1 MRRWQREL
9 DGLVQSRH
17 HVLLAYAQLLT
28 GQRANAEDLVQEAL
42 VATYSSGRHLPGTEA
57 AEAYVR
63 RAIASR
69 FIDEKRRS
77 VRQRRLATDLQVV
90 TGSEIAGPEQDVVLR
105 TDLAR
110 ALQELSPRERA
121 CVVLRYLERL
131 STAET
136 AHALGIAEGTV
147 KRYVSDG
154 VKRLNELLGT
164 EADPRR
170 EMPAV
175 PVEGRH
181 SHGG

>member
-9 DGLVQSRH
+9 ETLVSSRH

-28 GQRANAEDLVQEAL
+28 GQRAAAEDLVQEAL
-42 VATYSSGRHLPGTEA
+42 VATYSAGRRLPDIEA

-69 FIDEKRRS
+69 FVDERRRS
-77 VRQRRLATDLQVV
+77 GRQRRVADELRKVSDRDVA
-90 TGSEIAGPEQDVVLR
+90 SPEGDVVLR

-136 AHALGIAEGTV
+136 ARALGISEGSV
-147 KRYVSDG
+147 KRYLSDG
-154 VKRLNELLGT
+154 VARLNGLLRT
-164 EADPRR
+164 EVDPQR
-170 EMPAV
+170 EEPAV
-175 PVEGRH
+175 RVEGRH
-181 SHGG
+181 SHE

>member
-1 MRRWQREL
+1 MSRWQREL
-9 DGLVQSRH
+9 ETLVRSRH

-28 GQRANAEDLVQEAL
+28 GQRATAEDLVQEAL
-42 VATYSSGRHLPGTEA
+42 VATYSAGRRLPDAEA

-69 FIDEKRRS
+69 FIDDRRRMS
-77 VRQRRLATDLQVV
+77 SQRRVAADVETVGRTAV
-90 TGSEIAGPEQDVVLR
+90 EGPEQDVVLR

-121 CVVLRYLERL
+121 CVVLRYLEHL

-147 KRYVSDG
+147 KRYLSDG
-154 VKRLNELLGT
+154 VARLNGLLGT
-164 EADPRR
+164 DADPQQ
-170 EMPAV
+170 EMPV
-175 PVEGRH
+175 VTVEGRR
-181 SHGG
+181 SHE